1 MVESSS
7 TRFLKT
13 DFMFREQTK
22 FFLLK
27 FPNSGAT
34 ISELTSAQISQNA
47 LRIGF
52 KLLSLGLVS

>member
-22 FFLLK
+22 FCLLK

-34 ISELTSAQISQNA
+34 ISELTSTQISQNA

>member
-7 TRFLKT
+7 TGFLKT

-22 FFLLK
+22 FCLLN